1 MSFGI
6 LYVATGE
13 KCFNEVLINSK
24 ITRSH
29 CNLNIVLV
37 TDRVD
42 QAISSG
48 LFEEVIPH
56 PNPHYSYRDKILPL
70 LDIPFTST
78 IYLDSDACVVHQNIS
93 SLVSFD
99 TFDVAGSYAPVR
111 IPPGWCDSRV
121 PYAFPEINTGVL
133 FFKKSKLQTAFI
145 QSWLNLY
152 DSLLINHNQ
161 AWDQASFRSVIW
173 DFINGSPS
181 LSFHVLPS
189 EFNLRTTKPWTL
201 GRGLPAYVIHGR
213 FPQSE
218 LSPFLSYIN
227 HDIDRFRF
235 WSEWLEISPGSK
247 IRPRYDRTFS

>member
-1 MSFGI
+1 MSVGI

-13 KCFNEVLINSK
+13 KCFNEVLVNSK

-29 CNLNIVLV
+29 CNLNVVLV

-56 PNPHYSYRDKILPL
+56 PNPHYSYRDKISPL
-70 LDIPFTST
+70 LDLPFTST

-93 SLVSFD
+93 SLLALD

-173 DFINGSPS
+173 DFIIVPS

-189 EFNLRTTKPWTL
+189 EFNLRKLSL
-201 GRGLPAYVIHGR
+201 GHGDSSICNSRSLPHRTFSI
-213 FPQSE
+213 PQ
-218 LSPFLSYIN
+218 LN
-227 HDIDRFRF
+227 HDIDISIL
-235 WSEWLEISPGSK
+235 SEWLRFLVVKFVLGTTVLLVNP
-247 IRPRYDRTFS
+247 